1 MNPKVKIYLHFFTAQ
16 YLWKYPKRFKRKKE
30 VPFRTKTRSQMR
42 GEEEPIMAMASS
54 SLTVIFLWYR
64 EPSMGKDRAEEYMN
78 YLEFPPGRRI
88 SLACHAKCKAV
99 RITSLH
105 NHGAFVMESDADAF
119 ITWF

>member
-1 MNPKVKIYLHFFTAQ
+1 L
-16 YLWKYPKRFKRKKE
+16 KYPKRFKRKKE
-30 VPFRTKTRSQMR
+30 VPFWTKARSQMR

-54 SLTVIFLWYR
+54 SLTVIFLRYR

-78 YLEFPPGRRI
+78 YLEVPPGRRI